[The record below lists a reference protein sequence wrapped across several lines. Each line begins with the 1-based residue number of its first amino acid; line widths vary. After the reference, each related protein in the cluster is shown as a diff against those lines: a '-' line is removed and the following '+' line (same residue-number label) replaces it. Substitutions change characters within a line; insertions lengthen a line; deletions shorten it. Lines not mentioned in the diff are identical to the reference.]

1 MSTGKAQVF
10 GADARFSQGRRAA
23 GGACTG
29 RARARRARRGGEG
42 LMRMVCKPGSVRG
55 ALPPSM
61 AIHLGPCLRRGS
73 CCLPGPRG
81 QGGPANSSREVP
93 IRHCSGWGLPCQSG
107 CPSCGGLL
115 PHRFTLAR
123 PQWPG
128 GLFSV
133 ALSLGLPRPG
143 ITRHPCLV
151 EPGLS
156 SRPENRRARPSDH
169 PHRSRDKRRSAL
181 AQGLMQ
187 ASAPRALMPRALT
200 LLFPAGRCSNQVMC
214 DMRGQDADSGNQ

>member
-73 CCLPGPRG
+73 CCLPGPRAKAALRIPRARSLFG
-81 QGGPANSSREVP
+81 IAPGGACRASPVARPAVGSCPTVSP
-93 IRHCSGWGLPCQSG
+93 LPGRNGRAVCFLWRFPSG
-107 CPSCGGLL
+107 CPGRVL
-115 PHRFTLAR
+115 PGTLALWSPDFPHAPKTGAR
-123 PQWPG
+123 G
-128 GLFSV
+128 
-133 ALSLGLPRPG
+133 
-143 ITRHPCLV
+143 HPTIRIAA
-151 EPGLS
+151 EI
-156 SRPENRRARPSDH
+156 
-169 PHRSRDKRRSAL
+169 SA
-181 AQGLMQ
+181 A
-187 ASAPRALMPRALT
+187 APWRK
-200 LLFPAGRCSNQVMC
+200 G
-214 DMRGQDADSGNQ
+214 